1 MSRGEDNVPSHKDL
15 GGIFDGFEGY
25 RSVERADLDRVLRS
39 GIVALDTNLLLDL
52 YRYSKSAREQV
63 FAALEAVPAALFMP
77 AQVQKEF
84 WRNRD
89 QVIREVIATNSVS
102 GLREARKKASGEL
115 ASWGTRTM
123 SESEAKEL
131 HDLLDAAFR
140 QVIARVEQGGSGLN
154 LRAALRDIADDPVLG
169 RLAALFQGRVGRP
182 FTAERL
188 TELVAA
194 GRQRYARRI
203 PPGYMDA
210 DKPGQQ
216 EEGTGDYLVWEQ
228 LIQRA
233 SAEGKDLLFVT
244 RDRKEDWWRLDAAR
258 EPIGPRV
265 ELINEMADRAGV
277 RFYMA
282 VPEDFLE
289 AASEAFEVEVSEST
303 LDTTERLAEEPE
315 PDGPVPWSR
324 ELFETLLSRLEES
337 GYPLRAT
344 VLREAARDAKGFV
357 PRQRVYE
364 LGEYHDGRLL
374 VGFTRPVM
382 GAMRDL
388 VATGSLPEG
397 LEPALRAHYLRPGKA
412 EGFVVPRSVV
422 ESMGREE

>member
-1 MSRGEDNVPSHKDL
+1 MPSHKDL

-25 RSVERADLDRVLRS
+25 RKVERPALDRVLQS
-39 GIVALDTNLLLDL
+39 GIIALDTNLLLDL

-63 FAALEAVPAALFMP
+63 FTALEAVPAALFMP

-89 QVIREVIATNSVS
+89 QVIREVLVTNSVS
-102 GLREARKKASGEL
+102 GIREARKKASSEL

-123 SESEAKEL
+123 SESDAKEL
-131 HDLLDAAFR
+131 QDLLESTFK
-140 QVIARVEQGGSGLN
+140 QVIGRVEQGGSGLK
-154 LRAALRDIADDPVLG
+154 LQAALRDVKDDPVLG
-169 RLAALFQGRVGRP
+169 RLAALFAGRVGRP
-182 FTAERL
+182 FTSERL

-194 GRQRYARRI
+194 GRQRYARKV

-277 RFYMA
+277 GFYMT

-289 AASEAFEVEVSEST
+289 AASEAFQVEVSEST

-315 PDGPVPWSR
+315 PEGPLPWSR
-324 ELFETLLSRLEES
+324 ELFDTLLARLEES
-337 GYPLRAT
+337 GYPLRAK
-344 VLREAARDAKGFV
+344 VMREAALDPKGFV
-357 PRQRVYE
+357 PRERVYE
-364 LGEYHDGRLL
+364 LGEYSEGRLL
-374 VGFTRPVM
+374 VGFTRPVI

-388 VATGSLPEG
+388 VTTGSLPEG

-422 ESMGREE
+422 ESMGRER